1 MDRCRRHRKR
11 ARRFAAVIGS
21 LLVLVPACG
30 AGVNPTAGDALGAA
44 SSEGALAATPT
55 IEPAPS
61 AETTVPRPRCTLRT
75 AIATWPLR
83 RKIGQLLM
91 APIPEN
97 DTAAAT
103 AIVSLYQPGGVFLAT
118 GLVAADGRI
127 PQIVAGA
134 DPVAPWVSIDEEG
147 GRVQRLESTIG
158 PYPSA
163 RQMGATM
170 NEEQVRALAADMG
183 RKLFALGVTMNLAPV
198 TDVSD
203 QPDDAIIGDRSF
215 SADPQVATALV
226 GAFAAGLRES
236 GVVPVLKHFPGHG
249 RSSGDSHLGAV
260 TTPPIDQMRTSDLV
274 PYESLLDDRP
284 VAVMLGHL
292 DVPGLTEPG
301 LPSSLS
307 PETLRLLREDY
318 GFDGVVITD
327 DLGAMGAVTDRFD
340 LLDSAVATLN
350 AGADMVLWGTPDR
363 LGQLVDHLEQAVMTG
378 VVPEAR
384 VDESVQRILR
394 AKDVDPCAVTL
405 T

>member
-1 MDRCRRHRKR
+1 MGR
-11 ARRFAAVIGS
+11 ARQRGALILCAV
-21 LLVLVPACG
+21 LLATACG
-30 AGVNPTAGDALGAA
+30 TGVTTGTGSALGRASWEVVDVDSPAVETSPTAPTTAL
-44 SSEGALAATPT
+44 
-55 IEPAPS
+55 
-61 AETTVPRPRCTLRT
+61 RPQCTLGT
-75 AIATWPLR
+75 AIATWSLR

-91 APIPEN
+91 VPIPEN

-118 GLVAADGRI
+118 GLVAADGRL

-134 DPVAPWVSIDEEG
+134 GPVAPWVSIDEEG
-147 GRVQRLESTIG
+147 GRVQRLEATIG
-158 PYPSA
+158 QYPSA

-170 NEEQVRALAADMG
+170 NEGQVRALAADMG
-183 RKLFALGVTMNLAPV
+183 HKLFALGVTMDLAPV
-198 TDVSD
+198 ADVSD

-215 SADPQVATALV
+215 SADPQVVTALA
-226 GAFAAGLRES
+226 GAFAAGLREA

-249 RSSGDSHLGAV
+249 HSSGDSHLGAV

-274 PYESLLDDRP
+274 PYESLLDDGP

-292 DVPGLTEPG
+292 DVPGLTETG
-301 LPSSLS
+301 FPSSLS
-307 PETLRLLREDY
+307 PATLRLLREDY
-318 GFDGVVITD
+318 GFDGVVMTD

-363 LGQLVDHLEQAVMTG
+363 IGQLVDHLEQAVATG
-378 VVPEAR
+378 VVPETR

-405 T
+405 P